1 MRCRLLCL
9 GIVAIGFVAGT
20 GYGDVGDM
28 ILPSQLTAS
37 ASGQHDTFS
46 PQDAVNG
53 NGLTGDVHTYSR
65 DSWISEA
72 GGFSGGWLSVDL
84 GGTYNIGD
92 VIIWNLNEGWEW
104 DMYGIRLLDV
114 YVSNMAEPGNPV
126 DNPDNWLLVLDDA
139 ELIRAPGNGLWNDP
153 DDPIIPYDYP
163 DVVNLEGAEAAH
175 VALVCVENFAGHSH
189 AGLSEV
195 QFYEGAPPIMGQA
208 YDPDPADGETGV
220 AVEEDLAW
228 TTGDDPNEPGVPN
241 PEITQHFVW
250 MSDGVSED
258 LALVATIDV
267 AEATVYAAGLERD
280 SFYYWRVDEGIG
292 DYPAG
297 DPNNIIGKIWS
308 FETVPSTPI
317 IDADYPAD
325 TLVFPLGAA
334 VLKVV
339 ATNPFGDPDDLSY
352 EWYKYVDGVNDTP
365 VSDGDEEDDTYT
377 IDSVTDL
384 DQGLYY
390 CRVKIGSNSATD
402 DSRMA
407 ALSTKRLIGHWPFGD
422 DHDYNDIA
430 GANHGEPN
438 GTMVFVEGITEGS
451 QALEFNGIDSSVS
464 IPPAALSEIHDRVT
478 ISLWLFGGQ
487 SQPSEDTVFEAYDDA
502 GLRVLGTHTPWGARV
517 YFDAGNPDGEPDR
530 IDKAAEEYEYK
541 GQWNHWV
548 YSKDTA
554 TGDMKLYLNGLLW
567 HSGTDKIEPMY
578 GATNFVIGRGFTENQ
593 QYDGLIDDIRL
604 YNYALDPTEVAVL
617 YSDVQGSYCVD
628 KPELDYNDNCIVD
641 LADFAIFAQSWMECG
656 MFPECVDTIE

>member
-1 MRCRLLCL
+1 V
-9 GIVAIGFVAGT
+9 IVTVGFVAAT
-20 GYGDVGDM
+20 GYADVGDM
-28 ILPSQLTAS
+28 IPPSQLTAS
-37 ASGQHDTFS
+37 ASGQNGINS

-53 NGLTGDVHTYSR
+53 AGLTGDVHEYNGG
-65 DSWISEA
+65 SWISSG

-92 VIIWNLNEGWEW
+92 VVIWNLNEGWDW

-114 YVSNMAEPGNPV
+114 YVSNMAAPGNPI
-126 DNPDNWLLVLDDA
+126 DNPGNWLLVIDDA
-139 ELIRAPGNGLWNDP
+139 ELVRARGNGPFLNQ
-153 DDPIIPYDYP
+153 DDPIIPYDWP
-163 DVVNLEGAEAAH
+163 DTVNLEGAKAAH
-175 VALVCVENFAGHSH
+175 VAFVCVDNFAGFNY

-195 QFYEGAPPIMGQA
+195 QFYEGAPPVVGRA
-208 YDPDPADGETGV
+208 WDPAPYPGEPDV
-220 AVEEDLAW
+220 KVDRELEW
-228 TTGDDPNEPGVPN
+228 TIGEDPNKPGLPYPPIN
-241 PEITQHFVW
+241 KHSVW
-250 MSDGVSED
+250 MSDGVSEE
-258 LALVATIDV
+258 LSLVDTIDV
-267 AEATVYAAGLERD
+267 SEALRYTYTPASDLARD
-280 SFYYWRVDEGIG
+280 AVYYWRVDEGIE
-292 DYPAG
+292 DYAAG
-297 DPNNIIGKIWS
+297 DPNNIIGDLWS

-325 TLVFPLGAA
+325 TLVFELERA
-334 VLKVV
+334 VLQVV
-339 ATNPFGDPDDLSY
+339 VTNPFGDANDLSY

-365 VSDGDEEDDTYT
+365 VTDADEEDDTYT
-377 IDSVTDL
+377 IESVTDL

-407 ALSTKRLIGHWPFGD
+407 ALSTKRLIGHWPLGD
-422 DHDYNDIA
+422 DHDYDDIA
-430 GANHGEPN
+430 GGNHGEPS
-438 GTMVFVEGITEGS
+438 GTMVFVEGITEAG
-451 QALEFNGIDSSVS
+451 QALEFNGIDTSIS

-530 IDKAAEEYEYK
+530 IDKAAQEYEYK

-548 YSKDTA
+548 YCKDAA

-578 GATNFVIGRGFTENQ
+578 GATNFVIGRGFTEDQ

-628 KPELDYNDNCIVD
+628 KPELDYSDNCIVD
-641 LADFAIFAQSWMECG
+641 LADFAVFAQSWMECG